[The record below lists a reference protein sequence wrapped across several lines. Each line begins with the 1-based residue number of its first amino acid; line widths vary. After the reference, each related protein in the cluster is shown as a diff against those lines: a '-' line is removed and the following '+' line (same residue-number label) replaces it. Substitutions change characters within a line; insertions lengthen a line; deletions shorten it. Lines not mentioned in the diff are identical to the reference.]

1 MARLPGVLDVGAP
14 RGARASGRTAD
25 VDFSGLQDIAQGIE
39 AVGKAFAVRD
49 DRKAEKI
56 IREKQAEYET
66 GFAERSAAYDGAEP
80 GYANAEAGHF
90 ETWAKSLTEAEGVS
104 GGVRYALKRRLDDM
118 RGKAA
123 QRAIGVE
130 AQTRAEIIAEQRR
143 GIKEQNLSNG
153 FTTFQSGFMKSL
165 ETLDGEY
172 DGSTRDYAD
181 RVGALFDEHA
191 KAGLEAVPE
200 ADRGDLQARLA
211 GLRPTIQAQ
220 AFEREQKKAQK
231 YLVDKVKQARTAN
244 LNAVIGMPDAFGLA
258 FANAP
263 EMLGG
268 LPPALR
274 EPFLKEYQGDLAAAR
289 VEGLILQGDIATA
302 TAELEGGQYDNYL
315 PPEQKVRLIEAART
329 RSARLAAGLIGQLED
344 GQDVDPDALRRAAKD
359 SGDPILASRADFALT
374 VGAMEGEALGS
385 IGSGGSMKGFA
396 EAADFTIGLEVGPN
410 GIENVP
416 NDNGRGLSRFGINQ
430 AANPDIDVSKL
441 TRAGAVARY
450 KRYWAAVGA
459 SSLPPGM
466 AMAAF
471 DAAVLMGPEKARR
484 FVAESG
490 GDVGAFLDLERAEMQ
505 RLAKENPARYGDDL
519 KGWLNRVEKVRV
531 EAARRQ
537 AFANVQD
544 GLSSDPLKFAL
555 GGSGRSPL
563 ANVPA
568 LPQDPSGPAFRA
580 ALQGRL
586 QVGLMMQKQYRAPLR
601 LLTNGEAA
609 YYKDAIERDPRAAV
623 DFAREA
629 TAAVGTQAALSMLGE
644 IGRQGQAGVTLHLAD
659 LSASGLDSFADKAAR
674 GLALKGQGQAL
685 DPKSLTELKSRFDD
699 VANVFS
705 GMPELRGVAYQAAE
719 AAMLVD
725 MQSGDA
731 KPASFYMLGA
741 LRANMRN
748 GRRFGGPA
756 QLNGAT
762 TLLPSWL
769 SVERADDALD
779 IMAHD
784 WAASGNGPVH
794 TNGSPVVEA
803 DLRKARLTLRGDGLY
818 LLRDARGVAY
828 QAKGG
833 RPFAFDW
840 DDVRD
845 ALRTRLG
852 ADWVA
857 R

>member
-39 AVGKAFAVRD
+39 AVGEAFARRD

-130 AQTRAEIIAEQRR
+130 AQTRGEIIAEQRR
-143 GIKEQNLSNG
+143 AVKAANISGGVLE
-153 FTTFQSGFMKSL
+153 FQDLYSQAYEAL
-165 ETLDGEY
+165 TNEY
-172 DGSTRDYAD
+172 DGSSRDFAD
-181 RVGALFDEHA
+181 RAGKLADEAMA
-191 KAGLEAVPE
+191 KALENVAE
-200 ADRGDLQARLA
+200 ADRPDFQARIA
-211 GLRPTIQAQ
+211 GMRPSLQAQ
-220 AFEREQKKAQK
+220 ALAYEQNKSQA
-231 YLVDKVKQARTAN
+231 YVVDKVKTARERT
-244 LNAVIGMPDAFGLA
+244 LNSVIGNPEA
-258 FANAP
+258 FALADANA
-263 EMLGG
+263 EALLDG
-268 LPPALR
+268 LPKAIRPAM
-274 EPFLKEYQGDLAAAR
+274 LKEYRGDLAAGR
-289 VEGLILQGDIATA
+289 VQGLILRGDISTA
-302 TAELEGGQYDNYL
+302 TEELESGRYDDVL
-315 PPEQKVRLIEAART
+315 DPRQKLQLVEAVKT
-329 RSARLAAGLIGQLED
+329 RSARLAGDLIEALRYGD
-344 GQDVDPDALRRAAKD
+344 DVDPEALQRAAKD
-359 SGDPILASRADFALT
+359 SGDPGLAAKADFALT
-374 VGAMEGEALGS
+374 VGALEGEALGS
-385 IGSGGSMKGFA
+385 LGGGSAKTKGFA
-396 EAADFTIGLEVGPN
+396 EAATFVIDELEGGEGN
-410 GIENVP
+410 IR

-430 AANPDIDVSKL
+430 AANPDIDVSKI
-441 TRAGAVARY
+441 TRAGAVNRY

-471 DAAVLMGPEKARR
+471 DAAVLFGPDDARKWL
-484 FVAESG
+484 AESG
-490 GDVGAFLDLERAEMQ
+490 GDVGAFLAMEQAEMR
-505 RLAKENPARYGDDL
+505 RLAKENPAKYGDDL
-519 KGWLNRVEKVRV
+519 KGWLNRVEKVRA

-555 GGSGRSPL
+555 GGSGRAPL

-568 LPQDPSGPAFRA
+568 LPDQPGGPAFRA

-601 LLTNGEAA
+601 LLTNAEAA
-609 YYKDAIERDPRAAV
+609 FYKDAIERDPLAAV

-629 TAAVGTQAALSMLGE
+629 TAAVGPQAARSMLGE
-644 IGRQGQAGVTLHLAD
+644 VGKQGQAGVTLHLAD
-659 LSASGLDSFADKAAR
+659 LSAAGLDTFADTAAR

-685 DPKSLTELKSRFDD
+685 ERARLDTIRAELEAVSG
-699 VANVFS
+699 VFA
-705 GMPELRGVAYQAAE
+705 GMPELRAAAFQTAE
-719 AAMLVD
+719 AAMLADV
-725 MQSGDA
+725 QSGEA
-731 KPASFYMLGA
+731 KPASFYVKGALGA
-741 LRANMRN
+741 STR
-748 GRRFGGPA
+748 GGKVFGGTTR
-756 QLNGAT
+756 LNGVD
-762 TLLPSWL
+762 TLIPSWL
-769 SVERADDALD
+769 GRDRADDALD
-779 IMAHD
+779 VMAEA
-784 WAASGNGPVH
+784 WAATGRGPVW
-794 TNGSPVVEA
+794 TDGTKVDA
-803 DLRKARLTLRGDGLY
+803 GDLRKSRLRLLPNGRY
-818 LLRDARGVAY
+818 LLMDSRGRAY

-833 RPFAFDW
+833 QPFSFDW
-840 DDVRD
+840 DDAKD

-852 ADWVA
+852 AEWVA